1 MEQALE
7 MMLQQK
13 FGKSIQDASKEEIYT
28 ALLYVTKEKMQ
39 GMKRNEGNRKLYYI
53 SAEFLIGK
61 LLSNNLINLGLFE
74 ETREVLEKHGHSLT
88 EIEEIELEPS
98 LGNGGLGRLAACFLD
113 SIATLG
119 LEGDGVGL
127 NYHDGLFLQ
136 KFHDNKQQEEKNPWI
151 TADSLLNKTDVSFEV
166 PFKYFTLPSTMYD
179 LDVPGYNIG
188 CNKLHLFDID
198 TIVDSLIHY

>member
-7 MMLQQK
+7 MMLKQK
-13 FGKSIQDASKEEIYT
+13 FGKSIQEAAKEEIYA
-28 ALLYVTKEKMQ
+28 ALLEVTKEKMQ
-39 GMKRNEGNRKLYYI
+39 GMKRNEGSKKLYYI

-88 EIEEIELEPS
+88 EIEEIEPEPS

-151 TADSLLNKTDVSFEV
+151 TKDSWLNKTDCHFEV
-166 PFKYFTLPSTMYD
+166 PFKDFTLTSTMYD
-179 LDVPGYNIG
+179 IDVP
-188 CNKLHLFDID
+188 L
-198 TIVDSLIHY
+198 SLIHI